1 MPCGEKYKSLIVTA
15 SGLNLSQPYGKV
27 ATDSDYEEWYD
38 LADHLVKTAVS
49 RFDALGE
56 IEGEKAGVFTKWNAL
71 VEIKNRMVFKFHEL
85 PSGLLYFGGW
95 SWADEIGEAQRVIA
109 DAVCLMERADA
120 GILSYGGEVPVTP
133 SVTPSPDLDKP
144 SPAPPWLKWSVIGA
158 GIIGATLV
166 ATSLIV
172 KVAKKSPRQNPSRRR
187 LKSSKRR
194 EGIRI

>member
-1 MPCGEKYKSLIVTA
+1 MPCGEKYKRLIVTA
-15 SGLNLSQPYGKV
+15 SGLNLSQPYGNV

-49 RFDALGE
+49 RFDALGV

-95 SWADEIGEAQRVIA
+95 SWADEIGDAQRVI
-109 DAVCLMERADA
+109 V
-120 GILSYGGEVPVTP
+120 SYGGEVPVTP

-166 ATSLIV
+166 ATALIV
-172 KVAKKSPRQNPSRRR
+172 KVAKKSPRQNPGRKR
-187 LKSSKRR
+187 LKSSKHR
-194 EGIRI
+194 EGIRT